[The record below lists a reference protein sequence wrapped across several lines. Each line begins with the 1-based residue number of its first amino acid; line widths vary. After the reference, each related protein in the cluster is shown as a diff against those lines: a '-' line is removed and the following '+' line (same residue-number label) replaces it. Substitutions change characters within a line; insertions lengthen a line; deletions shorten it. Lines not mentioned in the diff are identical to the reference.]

1 MTSALVGPAV
11 ATTVGPYRLER
22 RLGRGGM
29 AEVWLARGFG
39 AAGFERLVAL
49 KRLVPELADEAALEQ
64 ALIHEANLGGRLA
77 HRNLVAVLGLGLD
90 GGRYYVVLEY
100 VDGGDLDR
108 ATRARRLPL
117 ALALYV
123 GEELALGLDYV
134 HQARDER
141 GLPLGLVH
149 RDVSPS
155 NVLLSSAGEVK
166 LGDFGIAKATAL
178 ADRTGGLR
186 KGKYAY
192 MSPELLAGAP
202 LTGASDQF
210 ALGVTL
216 VELITGTRPFDAD
229 TPHQTMANVATGPR
243 PALAGVPPEVAALLT
258 RALAVDPAARFPSMA
273 ALRVALAEARW
284 RTCPGPAA
292 GPADLAAWLAISA
305 RSGRG

>member
-1 MTSALVGPAV
+1 MANLDVSATVGS
-11 ATTVGPYRLER
+11 TVGPYRLER

-29 AEVWLARGFG
+29 AEVWQARGFG
-39 AAGFERLVAL
+39 AAGFERVVAI
-49 KRLVPELADEAALEQ
+49 KRLVPELAEEAALEQ
-64 ALIHEANLGGRLA
+64 ALIHEACLGGRLA

-90 GGRYYVVLEY
+90 AGRYYVVLEY

-108 ATRARRLPL
+108 RTRARRLPL

-123 GEELALGLDYV
+123 GEELALGLDHV
-134 HQARDER
+134 HRATDDR

-155 NVLLSSAGEVK
+155 NVLVSSAGEVK

-192 MSPELLAGAP
+192 MSPELLVGAP

-216 VELITGTRPFDAD
+216 VELITGARPFEAD
-229 TPHQTMANVATGPR
+229 TPRLTMDQVLTGPR
-243 PALAGVPPEVAALLT
+243 PALADLPAAIAAVLR

-273 ALRVALAEARW
+273 ALRAVLAEVRW
-284 RTCPGPAA
+284 HTSAGPVP
-292 GPADLAAWLAISA
+292 GPADLAAWLAE
-305 RSGRG
+305 G